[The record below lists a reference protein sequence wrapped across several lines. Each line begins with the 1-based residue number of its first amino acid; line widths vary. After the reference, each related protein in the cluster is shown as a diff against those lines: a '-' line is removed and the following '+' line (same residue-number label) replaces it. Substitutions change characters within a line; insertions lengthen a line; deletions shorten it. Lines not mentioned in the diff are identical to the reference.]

1 MRTAY
6 IIRNIGMVLLIN
18 AVFMLLSAIIGIF
31 NGFDTGV
38 APLLLSFVIIAVI
51 GLFPILFVPAER
63 NMTSRES
70 YIVVLASWMTS
81 CVIGTL
87 PYLMWGGEFTLVD
100 ALFESVSGYT
110 TTGATILNDVEVL
123 PRSILFWRAST
134 HWIGGIGVVLFALVI
149 VPSIGRQKMSLSS
162 VELSTLAKDN
172 FRYNTKKI
180 LQIVIGVYVGLTL
193 AQMGALMLVGMN
205 WFEAI
210 AHSFSTISTGGFSTR
225 NLSIMGFN
233 SLSIEIVVMFFML
246 ISGIHFGLI
255 YATFRGKGVS
265 IWRSDAARYY
275 ILALVVGSI
284 LVAFNLFMSGNYDNF
299 WTALRY
305 GFFQT
310 ISYGTTTG
318 FASADAA
325 LWPAFTV
332 LLLTVYSIQC
342 AMAGSTTGGV
352 KADRVLLLFK
362 AIKVHI
368 LKMQHPSAVIRVKLG
383 GHSQDSHTVQAA
395 AIMIGFYLLAV
406 VVSTA
411 FLTMFDIDLLTSFT
425 ATVSSLGNVGPGF
438 GDVSNL
444 NNMDFFNPVIKM
456 WLSLMMLFGRLEL
469 FGLIHLF
476 MLRSWK

>member
-1 MRTAY
+1 
-6 IIRNIGMVLLIN
+6 MVLLIN
-18 AVFMLLSAIIGIF
+18 AVFMLLSAFIGIF

-38 APLLLSFVIIAVI
+38 APLLLSFTITAIT
-51 GLFPILFVPAER
+51 GSFPLIFVPVER
-63 NMTSRES
+63 NMSSKDS
-70 YIVVLASWMTS
+70 YIVVLASWIAS

-87 PYLMWGGEFTLVD
+87 PYLMWGGEFTFVD
-100 ALFESVSGYT
+100 SLFESISGYT

-134 HWIGGIGVVLFALVI
+134 HWIGGVGVVLFALVI

-162 VELSTLAKDN
+162 VELSSLAKDN

-193 AQMGALMLVGMN
+193 AQMGALMLVGMD
-205 WFEAI
+205 WFDAI
-210 AHSFSTISTGGFSTR
+210 AHSFSTISTGGFSTK
-225 NLSIMGFN
+225 NLSIMGFE
-233 SLSIEIVVMFFML
+233 SLGIEIVVMIFML

-255 YATFRGKGVS
+255 YASFRGKGIS
-265 IWRSDAARYY
+265 IWKSDAARYY
-275 ILALVVGSI
+275 ISAMVIGSI
-284 LVAFNLFMSGNYDNF
+284 LVALNLFISGNYDNF
-299 WTALRY
+299 WLALRY

-318 FASADAA
+318 FASADASM
-325 LWPAFTV
+325 WPAFTV

-368 LKMQHPSAVIRVKLG
+368 LKLQHPSAILRVKLG
-383 GHSQDSHTVQAA
+383 GHSQDSQTVQAA
-395 AIMIGFYLLAV
+395 TIMIGFYLLAMV
-406 VVSTA
+406 ISTA
-411 FLTMFDIDLLTSFT
+411 FLTLFDIDLQTSFS
-425 ATVSSLGNVGPGF
+425 ATVASLSNVGPGF
-438 GDVSNL
+438 GDVANL
-444 NNMDFFNPVIKM
+444 NNMDFFNPVIKL
-456 WLSLMMLFGRLEL
+456 WLSIMMLFGRLEL

-476 MLRSWK
+476 MLRSWR